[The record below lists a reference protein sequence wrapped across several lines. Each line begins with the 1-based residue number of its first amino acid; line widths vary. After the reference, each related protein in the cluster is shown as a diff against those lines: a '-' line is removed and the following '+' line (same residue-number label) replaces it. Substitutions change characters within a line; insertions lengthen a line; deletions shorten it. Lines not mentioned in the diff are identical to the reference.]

1 MKRIMTY
8 LAVFVGLL
16 FGALTLTN
24 TTTVKA
30 DSPLPAGR
38 YNFAVTNK
46 AQTTDMQGNVTST
59 VLDAGS
65 VWKINSEYYHGN
77 QTVYQIAPDIFV
89 NQNDGYMYMPRVT
102 NVTVFSKN
110 VAPLYDHNG
119 KLITDRALA
128 PKTVWYSDRTILVD
142 KITYY
147 RVATNEF
154 VSIGDVSEN

>member
-1 MKRIMTY
+1 MKKITTF
-8 LAVFVGLL
+8 LVAFAGLL
-16 FGALTLTN
+16 FGALSLAN

-38 YNFAVTNK
+38 YSFAVTNK

-65 VWKINSEYYHGN
+65 VWKINSEYYHGE
-77 QTVYQIAPDIFV
+77 QTFYQIAPDIFV

-119 KLITDRALA
+119 KLITDRELA
-128 PKTVWYSDRTILVD
+128 PGSVWYSDRAIFVD
-142 KITYY
+142 HMSFN

-154 VSIGDVSEN
+154 VSIADVD